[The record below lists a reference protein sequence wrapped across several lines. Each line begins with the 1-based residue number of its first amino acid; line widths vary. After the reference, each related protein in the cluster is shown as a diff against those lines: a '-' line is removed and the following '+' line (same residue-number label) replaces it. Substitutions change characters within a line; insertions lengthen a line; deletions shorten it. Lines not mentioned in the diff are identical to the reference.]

1 MTKIR
6 MVAVVIVM
14 VSAAGQLFAQQQV
27 DPGQPMPKVPKPAPK
42 LTFADR
48 AKQSLQRI
56 GSTVDESKSG
66 PDMIVSNYTE
76 GRGAKI
82 TIVLVND
89 RRRNL
94 MGFYIYNF
102 GSLKSVANKEE
113 VYKYLLAAND
123 SITIGSFFVD
133 GDDDIGYKYLVSSAQ
148 SINQPAFEYAYIT
161 MAAVARERKP
171 EIKKLLGT
179 VSDKDEKPPDVKKA
193 AEEKPPELGSSRS
206 RLIKTPLERS
216 NLRRPDLKTVST
228 VQ

>member
-1 MTKIR
+1 MTMMRIAAVS
-6 MVAVVIVM
+6 MVLVL
-14 VSAAGQLFAQQQV
+14 AAGQLLAQQV
-27 DPGQPMPKVPKPAPK
+27 DPAQTQQPKVPRPAPK

-48 AKQSLQRI
+48 VKQYLQRI
-56 GSTVDESKSG
+56 GSTMDDSKSG
-66 PDMIVSNYTE
+66 PDMVVSNYSE
-76 GRGAKI
+76 GRGGKI

-102 GSLKSVANKEE
+102 GSLKGVANREE
-113 VYKYLLAAND
+113 VYKYLLGAND

-148 SINQPAFEYAYIT
+148 LTNQVAFEYAYIT

-171 EIKKLLGT
+171 EIRKLIGA

-193 AEEKPPELGSSRS
+193 AEEKPPG
-206 RLIKTPLERS
+206 
-216 NLRRPDLKTVST
+216 D
-228 VQ
+228 

>member
-1 MTKIR
+1 
-6 MVAVVIVM
+6 MVLVL
-14 VSAAGQLFAQQQV
+14 AAGQLLAQQV
-27 DPGQPMPKVPKPAPK
+27 DPAQTQQPKVPRPAPK

-48 AKQSLQRI
+48 VKQYLQRI
-56 GSTVDESKSG
+56 GSTMDDSKSG
-66 PDMIVSNYTE
+66 PDMVVSNYSE
-76 GRGAKI
+76 GRGGKI

-102 GSLKSVANKEE
+102 GSLKGVANREE
-113 VYKYLLAAND
+113 VYKYLLGAND

-148 SINQPAFEYAYIT
+148 LTNQVAFEYAYIT

-171 EIKKLLGT
+171 EIRKLIGA

-193 AEEKPPELGSSRS
+193 AEEKPPG
-206 RLIKTPLERS
+206 
-216 NLRRPDLKTVST
+216 D
-228 VQ
+228 